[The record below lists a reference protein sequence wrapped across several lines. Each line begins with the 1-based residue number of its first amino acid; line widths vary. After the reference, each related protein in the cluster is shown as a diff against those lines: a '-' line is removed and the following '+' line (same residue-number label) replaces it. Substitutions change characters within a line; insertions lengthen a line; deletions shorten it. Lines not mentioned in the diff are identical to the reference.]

1 MSIESR
7 MDEFER
13 VSNKKIATDVT
24 GRMEEFEPVDKD
36 QKLPAK
42 EKIITLPYGVKRL
55 KACLTCG
62 EMMEIRE
69 FKEDEVVYICKS
81 CGQKITFPIGS
92 V

>member
-42 EKIITLPYGVKRL
+42 EKISTLPYGVKRL

-69 FKEDEVVYICKS
+69 FKEDEVIYICKS
-81 CGQKITFPIGS
+81 CGQKITLPIGS
-92 V
+92 F